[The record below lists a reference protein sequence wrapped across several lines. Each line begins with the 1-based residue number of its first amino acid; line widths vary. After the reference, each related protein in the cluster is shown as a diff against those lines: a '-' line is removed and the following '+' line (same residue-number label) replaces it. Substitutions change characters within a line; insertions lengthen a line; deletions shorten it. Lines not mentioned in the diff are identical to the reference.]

1 MFTKRKFR
9 RTAELGI
16 AVSAVLA
23 ITLVGCGGSKSSASA
38 GAAIVNSSAMSAFLA
53 DAKAG
58 NTWEWS
64 ANQMMNASA
73 VVVSTSARARKS
85 TLVPTATANT
95 YTVSKASYSIN
106 LSLYLPSGAWAL
118 QANVPAASGVTDT
131 IYNLTAAGWV
141 VDSGVTTAVSNGTS
155 FNITG
160 QSTTMTP
167 STTDLF
173 GKPVVCTSPMS
184 SDPVGPATN
193 NRPAITSATC
203 AVPTSYP
210 AGAVLY
216 TQTNVQSADLYY
228 LWSQTGVKATTQ
240 TLTDS
245 AGIAL
250 TALPAA
256 GATFCVG
263 TAGFDTAGIAYSYG
277 QVYVPIA
284 GAVVGA
290 DNYGVRYAPSCAAA
304 DITAAVNAG
313 ALGQQTVLLAYKA
326 TGLGGV
332 TVLTEKT
339 TQVGNSLTYILAF
352 NAAKFMTGSMQA
364 AGTNIWYE
372 VNKLA
377 ANAQLTAHGIPV
389 LP

>member
-1 MFTKRKFR
+1 
-9 RTAELGI
+9 
-16 AVSAVLA
+16 
-23 ITLVGCGGSKSSASA
+23 
-38 GAAIVNSSAMSAFLA
+38 MSAFLA

-58 NTWEWS
+58 NTWQWG
-64 ANQMMNASA
+64 ANQMLNASA
-73 VVVSTSARARKS
+73 VVVSTSAWVGKS
-85 TLVPTATANT
+85 ILVPTATANT
-95 YTVSKASYSIN
+95 YTRSNASYSIN
-106 LSLYLPSGAWAL
+106 LPGGAWAL

-131 IYNLTAAGWV
+131 LYNLTAAGWV
-141 VDSGVTTAVSNGTS
+141 VSPSVTTIVNNGTS
-155 FNITG
+155 FSITG
-160 QSTTMTP
+160 RSTTMTP

-184 SDPVGPATN
+184 SDPVDPATN
-193 NRPAITSATC
+193 YSQAITSATC

-216 TQTNVQSADLYY
+216 TQTTVQSADLYY
-228 LWSQTGVKATTQ
+228 LWSQTGMNATTE

-263 TAGFDTAGIAYSYG
+263 VAGFDTAGVAFSYG

-284 GAVVGA
+284 GAVAGA
-290 DNYGVRYAPSCAAA
+290 DNYEGRYAPSCAAA
-304 DITAAVNAG
+304 DITTAVNAG
-313 ALGQQTVLLAYKA
+313 GLGQQTVLLAYKA

-332 TVLTEKT
+332 TVLTAKS
-339 TQVGNSLTYILAF
+339 TQVGNSWTRIFAF
-352 NAAKFMTGSMQA
+352 NAAKFMTGSMQS

-377 ANAQLTAHGIPV
+377 ANAQLTANGIPV